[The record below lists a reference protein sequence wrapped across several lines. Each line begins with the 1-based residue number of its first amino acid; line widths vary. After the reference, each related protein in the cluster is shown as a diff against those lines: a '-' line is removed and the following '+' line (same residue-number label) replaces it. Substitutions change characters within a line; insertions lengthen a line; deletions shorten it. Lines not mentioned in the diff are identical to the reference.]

1 MNKFLTY
8 PCLTI
13 FLVLLLTLVQK
24 NSIAQHFKKQDST
37 SIKRF
42 IESNR
47 KQIHIT
53 LSQNTDNENLSQT
66 TGQNNFHLSPNNN
79 STTKL
84 SFSYQFISFSI
95 RFIPKFIPGNNDI
108 ATKGNTISHGLG
120 FNYNYKNWYAQF
132 NYHKTSGFYLENS
145 SDFIPG
151 WQQGDKYLQLPDLQY
166 QEYQAGFFYRSN
178 ALFSFN
184 ALLNQTERQ
193 LQSAGTWL
201 PGISIRNYIIDNQG
215 ATAGTSSQR
224 SNNLEGMLSAGYQY
238 TAVINKG
245 WFGSAGFIPAIGL
258 LHAKITTRLPSGD
271 IQSSEKNTVYR
282 LRGIGGLGYQ
292 SKKWYAGCYANW
304 NWLSYKQENSS
315 VQNTEDKFSYQFYVG
330 IRLKSPKMLE
340 SKTEA
345 VKHLIEK

>member
-1 MNKFLTY
+1 MNFISKY
-8 PCLTI
+8 P
-13 FLVLLLTLVQK
+13 FLVFLLAVVLTLAQK
-24 NSIAQHFKKQDST
+24 HSIAQHFKKQDST

-53 LSQNTDNENLSQT
+53 LSQNTDIENLSQT
-66 TGQNNFHLSPNNN
+66 TGQNNYHLSPNNN
-79 STTKL
+79 SITKL

-120 FNYNYKNWYAQF
+120 FTYNYKNWYAQF

-145 SDFIPG
+145 SDYIPG
-151 WQQGDKYLQLPDLQY
+151 WQTGDKYLQLPDLQY
-166 QEYQAGFFYRSN
+166 QEYQTGFFYRSN
-178 ALFSFN
+178 SLFSFN

-193 LQSAGTWL
+193 IQSTGTWL

-224 SNNLEGMLSAGYQY
+224 SNNVEGMLSAGYQY
-238 TAVINKG
+238 TAVRNKS
-245 WFGSAGFIPAIGL
+245 WFGTAGFIPAIGL
-258 LHAKITTRLPSGD
+258 LHTKIITRLPSGD
-271 IQSSEKNTVYR
+271 IQSSEKNIVYR

-304 NWLSYKQENSS
+304 NWLSYKQE
-315 VQNTEDKFSYQFYVG
+315 
-330 IRLKSPKMLE
+330 
-340 SKTEA
+340 
-345 VKHLIEK
+345 

>member
-1 MNKFLTY
+1 M
-8 PCLTI
+8 
-13 FLVLLLTLVQK
+13 LLALAPK
-24 NSIAQHFKKQDST
+24 NAIAQHFKKQDST
-37 SIKRF
+37 TIKRF
-42 IESNR
+42 IESKR
-47 KQIHIT
+47 RQIHIT

-66 TGQNNFHLSPNNN
+66 TGQNNFRLSPNNN

-95 RFIPKFIPGNNDI
+95 RFIPKFIPGNNDV
-108 ATKGNTISHGLG
+108 ATKGNTFSHGLG
-120 FNYNYKNWYAQF
+120 LNYNYKNWYAQL

-151 WQQGDKYLQLPDLQY
+151 WQSGDKYLQFPNLMY
-166 QEYQAGFFYRSN
+166 QEYQARFFYKSN

-215 ATAGTSSQR
+215 ATTSTSSQR

-238 TAVINKG
+238 TAVLNKA
-245 WFGSAGFIPAIGL
+245 WFGTAGFIPGIGL
-258 LHAKITTRLPSGD
+258 LHAKITTRLASGNLY
-271 IQSSEKNTVYR
+271 STEKNTVYR
-282 LRGIGGLGYQ
+282 LRGVGGLGYQ
-292 SKKWYAGCYANW
+292 SNKWYAGCYANW
-304 NWLSYKQENSS
+304 NWLSYQQANTS
-315 VQNTEDKFSYQFYVG
+315 VQNTEDRFSYQVYLG
-330 IRLKSPKMLE
+330 IRLKSPKLLE

-345 VKHLIEK
+345 VKQLIEK

>member
-1 MNKFLTY
+1 M
-8 PCLTI
+8 
-13 FLVLLLTLVQK
+13 LLNIVP
-24 NSIAQHFKKQDST
+24 SVSYAQHFKKQDST
-37 SIKRF
+37 TIKHF
-42 IESNR
+42 IESKR
-47 KQIHIT
+47 RMIHLT

-95 RFIPKFIPGNNDI
+95 RFIPKFLPGNNDVQ
-108 ATKGNTISHGLG
+108 TKGNTISHGFG
-120 FNYNYKNWYAQF
+120 FNYNYKNWYAQLS
-132 NYHKTSGFYLENS
+132 YHKTSGYYLENS
-145 SDFIPG
+145 SDYISG
-151 WQQGDKYLQLPDLQY
+151 WQPGDKYLQLPDLKY
-166 QEYQAGFFYRSN
+166 QEYQASFFYRSN
-178 ALFSFN
+178 PLFSFN

-224 SNNLEGMLSAGYQY
+224 STNVEGMLSAGYQY
-238 TAVINKG
+238 TAVMNKG
-245 WFGSAGFIPAIGL
+245 WFGSLGFIPAMGL

-271 IQSSEKNTVYR
+271 IHSSEKNTVYR

-292 SKKWYAGCYANW
+292 ANKWYAGCYANW
-304 NWLSYKQENSS
+304 NWLSYKQENTS
-315 VQNTEDKFSYQFYVG
+315 VQNTEDKFSYQIYVG
-330 IRLKSPKMLE
+330 IRLKSPKLLE
-340 SKTEA
+340 SKTDA